1 VIEMVSDTNFK
12 ETEIGLIPEDWEM
25 KRLSEIATFSYGKFI
40 PKKDLFGVGCPV
52 FSGYAIV
59 GYLPTYEFEEPQLI
73 IVCRGVGGTGDIKL
87 SPPKCTITNLSIIFK
102 LKNKVDKE
110 FLYWNL
116 KNSNTYSLRTGSAQP
131 QITIND
137 LNLYP
142 ISLPNLKEQKR
153 ISYILK
159 CFQNKIELNQR
170 MNQTLEEIGRAIFKH
185 WFVDF
190 EFPDERGR
198 PYKSSGGE
206 MVDSELGEVPKG
218 WEVKEIGKVIET
230 IGGGTPS
237 TKKEEYWENGD
248 LQWFSPRDI
257 TANGQAFIFESEK
270 QINELGL
277 KKSSANLFPAYSVM
291 MTSRATVGE
300 LSINTK
306 EACTNQGFITC
317 IPNDKLSTYYIYFW
331 IERNKENIISL
342 ASGSTFKEI
351 NKSTF
356 RSLKVI
362 VPSKNIMLKYNYLL
376 NPIFGQIKDLQGQN
390 NNLSQ
395 IRDSLLPKLMSGKI
409 RIKKQ
414 EGDVIGACRSSSASE
429 NP

>member
-1 VIEMVSDTNFK
+1 MLAETFK
-12 ETEIGLIPEDWEM
+12 ETEIGLIKKDWEVLELQNICNFKTGKLNSNM
-25 KRLSEIATFSYGKFI
+25 ADEEGKYPFFTCSPETLKINSYSFDCEAILLAGNNAEGKFNVKHYNGKFDVYQRTYVI
-40 PKKDLFGVGCPV
+40 TIKNLNKLRYDYLY
-52 FSGYAIV
+52 YA
-59 GYLPTYEFEEPQLI
+59 LI
-73 IVCRGVGGTGDIKL
+73 IRLKLFKELSQGTATKFLTMKIL
-87 SPPKCTITNLSIIFK
+87 NSMEIPVPPLNIQKIIGET
-102 LKNKVDKE
+102 L
-110 FLYWNL
+110 
-116 KNSNTYSLRTGSAQP
+116 A
-131 QITIND
+131 D
-137 LNLYP
+137 LD
-142 ISLPNLKEQKR
+142 S
-153 ISYILK
+153 
-159 CFQNKIELNQR
+159 KIELNQR
-170 MNQTLEEIGRAIFKH
+170 MNQNLEEIGRAIFKH

-190 EFPDERGR
+190 EFPDEEGR

-206 MVDSELGEVPKG
+206 MVDSELGEIPKG

-230 IGGGTPS
+230 TGGGTPS

-257 TANGQAFIFESEK
+257 TANGQTFIFESEK

-362 VPSKNIMLKYNYLL
+362 VPSKNIMMKNNSLL